1 LQKKDYPNILFP
13 LAKTSKLPNL
23 SNNNTL
29 SAFIP
34 LARPDIREEDI
45 SLVADVLRSGMLV
58 QGEYV
63 QRLEDAFAKYHE
75 VKHAIAVSN
84 GTATLHLALKVLG
97 IGEGDE
103 VILPALSYVATA
115 NVVELVGATC
125 VFVDV
130 DERTFNI
137 DVARIEEKI
146 TSRTKAI
153 IPVHEFGL
161 ACDIQNV
168 SSIADKH
175 GIPIIE
181 DAACALGARQH
192 GKLVGTFGVLG
203 SFSLHPRKSITAGE
217 GGILLTN
224 DDALA
229 TKLRRLRNHGIQM
242 ENGRM
247 NFVDAGFNYRM
258 TDFQAA
264 LAWSQ
269 FQRLELILRYKNDL
283 ACSYFS
289 RLRNDKILLPV
300 VPQGRN
306 HTWQTFHLLLADELD
321 QTSAVAFLKQQNIG
335 ANYGAQC
342 IPAQTYY
349 RHKYGLDARV
359 LFPNAYRAFT
369 KGLAIPIYER
379 LAKED
384 ILYIA
389 QTINQL

>member
-1 LQKKDYPNILFP
+1 VQVQ
-13 LAKTSKLPNL
+13 T
-23 SNNNTL
+23 NTQFL
-29 SAFIP
+29 P

-45 SLVADVLRSGMLV
+45 ALVNEVLRSGMLI
-58 QGEYV
+58 QGPYTEK
-63 QRLEDAFAKYHE
+63 LEKAFANYHN

-103 VILPALSYVATA
+103 VIVPALSYIATA
-115 NVVELVGATC
+115 NVIELVGATC

-137 DVARIEEKI
+137 DVNKVKERI
-146 TSRTKAI
+146 TSKTKAI

-161 ACDIQNV
+161 ACDIEKV
-168 SSIADKH
+168 CSIASKH
-175 GIPIIE
+175 GISVIE
-181 DAACALGARQH
+181 DAACALGAQQN

-203 SFSLHPRKSITAGE
+203 SFSLHPRKSITSGE
-217 GGILLTN
+217 GGILLT
-224 DDALA
+224 DDDVLA
-229 TKLRRLRNHGIQM
+229 TKLRRLRNHGIEM
-242 ENGRM
+242 ENGKM
-247 NFVDAGFNYRM
+247 NFIDAGFNYRM

-269 FQRLELILRYKNDL
+269 FQRLADILTYKNEL
-283 ACSYFS
+283 AAVYFS
-289 RLRNDKILLPV
+289 AINNNELVLPI
-300 VPQGRN
+300 VPEDRN

-321 QTSAVAFLKQQNIG
+321 QQKTIALLKQQNIG
-335 ANYGAQC
+335 TNYGAQC

-349 RHKYGLDARV
+349 QHKYGLDVKA
-359 LFPNAYRAFT
+359 LFPNAYRAYT

-379 LAKED
+379 LTKDD

-389 QTINQL
+389 QTVNQL